1 MVNGSVDMFL
11 KVNRSYLQENKPAKI
26 FVTAHIDVKKTSQ
39 ARTLTCFL
47 IDTSG
52 SMQGGPLYY
61 AKEAVKSGI
70 DALGTND
77 FVAVIA
83 FDTKTRVVIP
93 TTQVINK
100 LGLNSEIDRLSAG
113 GSTRMYNGLE
123 AAGREITRVYQP
135 GIVPQIVLLTDGAP
149 TDKVPVSQYV
159 NAANHFFQ
167 NGGITFS
174 ATGTANYN
182 EQYIIPMA
190 NAGGGFWYH
199 ISNVQGI
206 SSAFR
211 DSVKKVTSCVVHR
224 PVLWFNMHNGA
235 SIEEIYMVEPFSK
248 QIPVL
253 YNGGLPYCTL
263 PNLTGDVG
271 NYVFTARVSVP
282 ANTQEGVNILDTR
295 LMEGNAT
302 LSDDSVSVDYTSDLT
317 LIMDEDAPTRLIHR
331 VTKIQSL
338 AEEATLTGNQELT
351 KTVQEDI
358 KTLIESGELE
368 GVENIEEFKEKLT
381 RADNVTRVE
390 SVEERKEQIS
400 EMRGYQ
406 KGMDQG

>member
-1 MVNGSVDMFL
+1 MFL
-11 KVNRSYLQENKPAKI
+11 KVNRSYLQENKPAKL
-26 FVTAHIDVKKTSQ
+26 FVTAHIDVKRTSM

-52 SMQGGPLYY
+52 SMQGGPLHY

-70 DALGTND
+70 DSLGTND
-77 FVAVIA
+77 FVSVIA
-83 FDTKTRVVIP
+83 FDTKTKIVIP

-100 LGLNSEIDRLSAG
+100 MEINNEIDRLTAG
-113 GSTRMYNGLE
+113 GSTRMYSALE
-123 AAGREITRVYQP
+123 SAGSEITRVYQP

-149 TDKVPVSQYV
+149 TDKVPVDQYV
-159 NAANHFFQ
+159 SAANHFFQ
-167 NGGITFS
+167 NGGISFS
-174 ATGTANYN
+174 AVGTANYN

-199 ISNVQGI
+199 ISNIQGI
-206 SSAFR
+206 SGAFK
-211 DSVKKVTSCVVHR
+211 DSVKKVTTCVVHR
-224 PVLWFNMHNGA
+224 PVLWFNLHNGA
-235 SIEEIYMVEPFSK
+235 AIEEIYMVEPFSK

-253 YNGGLPYCTL
+253 YNEGLPYCTL

-271 NYVFTARVSVP
+271 NYMFTARVSVP
-282 ANTQEGVNILDTR
+282 AGTQEGVNILDSR

-317 LIMDEDAPTRLIHR
+317 LVMDEDSPTRLIHR
-331 VTKIQSL
+331 VTKIQTL
-338 AEEATLTGNQELT
+338 AEEASLTGNQELT
-351 KTVQEDI
+351 RIVQDDI

-368 GVENIEEFKEKLT
+368 GVENIEDFKDKLT
-381 RADNVTRVE
+381 RADSVTRVE
-390 SVEERKEQIS
+390 SVEERKEQLS

-406 KGMDQG
+406 KEID